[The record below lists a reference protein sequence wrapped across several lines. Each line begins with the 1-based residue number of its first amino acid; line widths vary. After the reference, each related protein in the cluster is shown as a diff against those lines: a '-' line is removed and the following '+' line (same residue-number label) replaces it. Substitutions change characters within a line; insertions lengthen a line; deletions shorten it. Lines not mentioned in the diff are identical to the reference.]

1 MHGPIAAIQPGW
13 PVVVVAPSGPA
24 RPSVEEIVPPLRA
37 RGARLVAVSDVRA
50 VLRRAQT
57 RLVLAPGVPEW
68 LSPLTAV
75 VPGQV
80 AAMRLASLRG
90 LDLDRPVGLHKV
102 TLTR

>member
-1 MHGPIAAIQPGW
+1 M
-13 PVVVVAPSGPA
+13 
-24 RPSVEEIVPPLRA
+24 PPLRA

-57 RLVLAPGVPEW
+57 KLVLALGVPEW

-80 AAMRLASLRG
+80 AALALVVEQAM
-90 LDLDRPVGLHKV
+90 PVAKAD
-102 TLTR
+102 LTRDAMHG

>member
-1 MHGPIAAIQPGW
+1 
-13 PVVVVAPSGPA
+13 
-24 RPSVEEIVPPLRA
+24 
-37 RGARLVAVSDVRA
+37 

-57 RLVLAPGVPEW
+57 KLELAPGVPEW

-80 AAMRLASLRG
+80 AAMRLTSLHGR
-90 LDLDRPVGLHKV
+90 DLDSPAGLRKV

>member
-1 MHGPIAAIQPGW
+1 
-13 PVVVVAPSGPA
+13 
-24 RPSVEEIVPPLRA
+24 VEEIVPPLRA
-37 RGARLVAVSDVRA
+37 RGARLIAVSDVRA

-57 RLVLAPGVPEW
+57 RLPLTSCVPEW

-80 AAMRLASLRG
+80 AAMRLTLLRNR
-90 LDLDRPVGLHKV
+90 DLDRPSGLRKV

>member
-1 MHGPIAAIQPGW
+1 VAI
-13 PVVVVAPSGPA
+13 
-24 RPSVEEIVPPLRA
+24 
-37 RGARLVAVSDVRA
+37 SDVRA

-57 RLVLAPGVPEW
+57 KLPLAPGVPEW

-80 AAMRLASLRG
+80 TAMRLAGLRG
-90 LDLDRPVGLHKV
+90 LDVDHPTGLHKV